1 MTKENIIFKA
11 KGSEII
17 RFCDM
22 ADVVEQ
28 DILISMCKDGMSF
41 SAVDPSHVALI
52 EVKIGRITGKH
63 QQTQFGIQVK
73 DLRESAEKSED
84 ITISWSKDGKH
95 IDIKAD
101 KWVTN
106 VRPLDGGTITPPAM
120 PDKVNPPHTKTV
132 HCSIPDFKLGCD
144 RLAKISD
151 LVELTLDRTLT
162 GKTSSGGSSR
172 VFSFSNKQEKRS
184 YPTNMKKVTSST
196 YSLTYLGA
204 LAKKLKPKDS
214 VTKKVNLPVTFT
226 LQKDDYPLAIR
237 GVEGRM
243 SWTYF
248 LAPRIEN
255 N

>member
-1 MTKENIIFKA
+1 MTKQNIIFKA

-17 RFCDM
+17 RFCDI
-22 ADVVEQ
+22 ADVVSE

-84 ITISWSKDGKH
+84 ITISWSKDGKR
-95 IDIKAD
+95 ITVQAD
-101 KWVTN
+101 KWITN
-106 VRPLDGGTITPPAM
+106 IHPLDKSTLTPPTL

-132 HCSIPDFKLGCD
+132 YCTIADFKLGCD
-144 RLAKISD
+144 RLAKIND
-151 LVELTLDRTLT
+151 LVDLTLDRTLT
-162 GKTSSGGSSR
+162 GKTSSGGSER
-172 VFSFSNKQEKRS
+172 VFSFSNKQEKRRH
-184 YPTNMKKVTSST
+184 PTNMKKVTSGT

-214 VTKKVNLPVTFT
+214 ISKKVCSPVTFT
-226 LQKDDYPLAIR
+226 LSKDNYPLTVR

-248 LAPRIEN
+248 VAPRVE
-255 N
+255 